1 MKLVGFLRKKYK
13 INQLVDKTI
22 STVEEEDIEKA
33 KEHFLEMMENNPRLR
48 EELLTKLGVRVKE
61 DEQTPNEL
69 LDGIALGIIK
79 NKEIPDSVLDETV
92 SDKLTDEG
100 IKDLILNG
108 NMTFFRQ
115 NLLADQIQDNVLKE
129 KMRKLIEERR
139 VKSQTIE
146 ERKKEHEDYEKL
158 TKIYKG
164 CTDVADWDIVNNIKM
179 LDINEQYK
187 SSQQLIRK
195 IVAKKWQIIIQ
206 NLERAQFLLFLI

>member
-48 EELLTKLGVRVKE
+48 EELLTKLGVRVNE
-61 DEQTPNEL
+61 DEQTPNAL
-69 LDGIALGIIK
+69 LDGIALGITK
-79 NKEIPDSVLDETV
+79 NKDIPDSVLDETV

-115 NLLADQIQDNVLKE
+115 NLLANQIQDNV
-129 KMRKLIEERR
+129 
-139 VKSQTIE
+139 
-146 ERKKEHEDYEKL
+146 
-158 TKIYKG
+158 
-164 CTDVADWDIVNNIKM
+164 
-179 LDINEQYK
+179 
-187 SSQQLIRK
+187 
-195 IVAKKWQIIIQ
+195 
-206 NLERAQFLLFLI
+206 